1 MRRDGGRRAFPLH
14 CPMELKRPEVN
25 ERPGSLFKSMQHA
38 SWDVLSS
45 LSRLVHLEGGFLI
58 LSDLFLHLG
67 EDEAWVD
74 HLLIHRYGFTLI
86 ESRTLCVPCT
96 RTFEGRWL
104 QRREEGLCEVSS
116 PVERV
121 KQNAHVVLGL
131 LRDQQEHLL
140 EGDRGHNVIGKL
152 SVDIYVSIA
161 LQGDL
166 LTEDVSFS
174 SLIVNVQELGG
185 LVNAKHTERYF
196 AERGRLQKESF
207 QLSATLDA
215 DERLELGEALLR
227 QHQPGIG
234 KYDEA
239 GVGRYFGVT

>member
-1 MRRDGGRRAFPLH
+1 
-14 CPMELKRPEVN
+14 MELKRPEVN
-25 ERPGSLFKSMQHA
+25 SRPGSLYKSMQHA

-45 LSRLVHLEGGFLI
+45 LSRLVGLEGGFLI
-58 LSDLFLHLG
+58 LSDLFLRLG

-104 QRREEGLCEVSS
+104 QKREEGLHEVSS

-121 KQNAHVVLGL
+121 KRNARMVVALMQ
-131 LRDQQEHLL
+131 DQQEHLL
-140 EGDRGHNVIGKL
+140 DEGKGDVTGRL

-166 LTEDVSFS
+166 LTEDVGFS

-196 AERGRLQKESF
+196 AERGRLQKERV
-207 QLSATLDA
+207 QPLPTLDA
-215 DERLELGEALLR
+215 DERLELGETLLR
-227 QHQPGIG
+227 QHQPGIR
-234 KYDEA
+234 KYDE
-239 GVGRYFGVT
+239 VGISRYFGAAHHL

>member
-1 MRRDGGRRAFPLH
+1 
-14 CPMELKRPEVN
+14 MELKRPEVN
-25 ERPGSLFKSMQHA
+25 ERPGSLYKSMQHA

-45 LSRLVHLEGGFLI
+45 LSRLVRLEGGFLI
-58 LSDLFLHLG
+58 LSDLFLRCG

-74 HLLIHRYGFTLI
+74 HLLIHRYGFTVI

-104 QRREEGLCEVSS
+104 QRREEGLYEVPS

-121 KQNAHVVLGL
+121 KRNARFVMGL
-131 LRDQQEHLL
+131 LQDQQEHLL
-140 EGDRGHNVIGKL
+140 EDVRERDVIGKL
-152 SVDIYVSIA
+152 CVDVYVSIA

-166 LTEDVSFS
+166 LTEDVGFS

-196 AERGRLQKESF
+196 AERGAWQKGRYH
-207 QLSATLDA
+207 LPPTLDA
-215 DERLELGEALLR
+215 DERLELGEYLLR
-227 QHQPGIG
+227 LHRPGV
-234 KYDEA
+234 D
-239 GVGRYFGVT
+239 